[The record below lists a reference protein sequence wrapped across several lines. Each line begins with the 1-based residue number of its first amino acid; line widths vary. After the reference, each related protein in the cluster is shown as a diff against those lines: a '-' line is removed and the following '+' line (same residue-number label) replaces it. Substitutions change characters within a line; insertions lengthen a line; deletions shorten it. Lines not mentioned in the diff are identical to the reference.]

1 MSTADSGSALP
12 RVEQALQAPA
22 EIIPPPKPGSA
33 HAAQIQYLDSFR
45 YVFSHPEWLK
55 NLLVFA
61 IFICIPV
68 FNAVLV
74 AGYLY
79 EIVEHR
85 HRRLAGPYPMFEI
98 RQFARYMTRG
108 IWCFFVANIVQVI
121 LIPVIQLLTQG
132 TMFSSIAALRSGDWG
147 AVAVAIAVPL
157 VIIGLA
163 MFLLALQILTL
174 PFFIRAGLSQDFR
187 LTMNMRWI
195 GDYLKVMWVETTLV
209 CLFVFLSSLA
219 TMLIGCLLVCFGVF
233 VALALITMVQAHLHC
248 QLYEL
253 YLTRGGEPIPLR
265 PWPEE
270 PSPVTQAAPA
280 PPA

>member
-12 RVEQALQAPA
+12 RVDQAPQAPA
-22 EIIPPPKPGSA
+22 EIIPPPKPGSG

-79 EIVEHR
+79 EVVEHR
-85 HRRLAGPYPMFEI
+85 HRRLAGPYPLFEI

-108 IWCFFVANIVQVI
+108 IWCFFVTNIVSMI
-121 LIPVIQLLTQG
+121 LLPVVEILVQG
-132 TMFSSIAALRSGDWG
+132 STFSSIFALRSGDWG
-147 AVAVAIAVPL
+147 VVVVAVVVPL
-157 VIIGLA
+157 VMIGLA

-187 LTMNMRWI
+187 LTMNVRWI
-195 GDYLKVMWVETTLV
+195 GDYLKAMWVETTLV

-219 TMLIGCLLVCFGVF
+219 TMLIGCLLLCFGIF

-265 PWPEE
+265 PLPAEGSV
-270 PSPVTQAAPA
+270 PVQGSSPVA
-280 PPA
+280 